1 MKKIRKI
8 PLQHESRTDVDPSPL
23 SQLRFFIYVPTVEN
37 SGFVIEETA
46 KFEFSLVCGMD
57 VMLSDKERAQF
68 SKDSSHTG
76 RHERFDGVI

>member
-1 MKKIRKI
+1 MLAKVAF
-8 PLQHESRTDVDPSPL
+8 QHESRTDVDPSPF

-46 KFEFSLVCGMD
+46 KFEFSLVGGMD

-76 RHERFDGVI
+76 RHVRLDGVI